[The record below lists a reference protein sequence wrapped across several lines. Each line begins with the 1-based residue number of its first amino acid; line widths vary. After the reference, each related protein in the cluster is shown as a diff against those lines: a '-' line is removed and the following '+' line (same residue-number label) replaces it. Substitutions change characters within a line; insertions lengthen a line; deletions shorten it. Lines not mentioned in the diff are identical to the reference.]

1 MSDRVRLPLLAP
13 EEFQSSLASDGHRR
27 FVYAAEVHGRFH
39 GLRRIVFALLI
50 AIWIALPLI
59 PLNGHPLVLLDVQ
72 RRSFYF
78 FGATFNSQDAW
89 LAFFGITAVGWTLAL
104 STSLLGRAF
113 CGYACPQTV
122 FLDGVFRPIERFVEG
137 SREKRMRRDKGPWT
151 WEKLGRKVLKHVL
164 FAGAAFVIAHI
175 TLSFFVPLPQTLRMV
190 VHSPAEH
197 PEAFAWAAAVTLV
210 TYGNFAFFREQ
221 LCLVICPYGRLQA
234 SLVDDDSL
242 VIGYDEKRGEPRGK
256 LNSEGV
262 GDCVDCKRCVAVC
275 PTGIDIRN
283 GLQLDC
289 IACTACVDA
298 CDEIMVKVGKPKGLV
313 RYDSKRAFSG
323 GKRRI
328 LRPRLLVYA
337 VAGLVGLM
345 VATFAFSRR
354 TSFEANLTRAPGAPF
369 VVEDGA
375 VRNTFV
381 LHLVNKR
388 NEPAEFEIAA
398 EGATI
403 TNEEDR
409 ISVGPMSDARVNVV
423 TRIELSTPGE
433 AWTLKVRRTNDGE
446 TLRIPAKIVR
456 PN

>member
-39 GLRRIVFALLI
+39 GLRRIVFALLV
-50 AIWIALPLI
+50 AIWIAVPLI

-89 LAFFGITAVGWTLAL
+89 LAFFAITAVGWTLAL

-122 FLDGVFRPIERFVEG
+122 FLDGVFRPIERLVEG

-151 WEKLGRKVLKHVL
+151 WEKIGRKLLKHVL

-242 VIGYDEKRGEPRGK
+242 V
-256 LNSEGV
+256 
-262 GDCVDCKRCVAVC
+262 
-275 PTGIDIRN
+275 T
-283 GLQLDC
+283 
-289 IACTACVDA
+289 DA
-298 CDEIMVKVGKPKGLV
+298 
-313 RYDSKRAFSG
+313 DS
-323 GKRRI
+323 
-328 LRPRLLVYA
+328 
-337 VAGLVGLM
+337 
-345 VATFAFSRR
+345 
-354 TSFEANLTRAPGAPF
+354 
-369 VVEDGA
+369 VVESWMHIEIDRETDPADLHQIETTIQGVLGDVREA
-375 VRNTFV
+375 VEDWPRMLRQAATVADELAAQPPATVPAGEVDEAVDLLRWLIDDHFTFLGYREYV
-381 LHLVNKR
+381 L
-388 NEPAEFEIAA
+388 
-398 EGATI
+398 
-403 TNEEDR
+403 DQ
-409 ISVGPMSDARVNVV
+409 
-423 TRIELSTPGE
+423 
-433 AWTLKVRRTNDGE
+433 
-446 TLRIPAKIVR
+446 
-456 PN
+456 